1 MTAPRSRQ
9 AFTLIE
15 LLLVVA
21 IIGVV
26 TAITLPAFVA
36 STRGNRLR
44 AAART
49 VVQMGRY
56 ARSMAVLR
64 QGDMVV
70 TFDLDR
76 HTVSARPGAGA
87 ATNALSGDGDTGAGD
102 AAESAP
108 PVGDQAAESDR
119 PAGAGH
125 ATGAETLTRKLEPVT
140 IDFVDPGGDTAPVRQ
155 GVFTAVFSGNGRCT
169 PYTVQIRDP
178 FDTAV
183 RIEVDAL
190 AVTATE
196 TIPNAPAEGAR

>member
-1 MTAPRSRQ
+1 MTAPRLRQ

-76 HTVSARPGAGA
+76 HTVSARPGEGA
-87 ATNALSGDGDTGAGD
+87 TTNALSGDGDAGAED
-102 AAESAP
+102 AVGTAP
-108 PVGDQAAESDR
+108 LAVDQSPESDR

-140 IDFVDPGGDTAPVRQ
+140 IDYVDPGGNAAPVRQ

-178 FDTAV
+178 FNTAV
-183 RIEVDAL
+183 RIDVDAL

-196 TIPNAPAEGAR
+196 TIPDAPAEVAR